1 MFYYLFP
8 AVFFVRYFISFSSH
22 YLNSTVRV
30 FRLNTEEYNFNEDIV
45 FGENVIKNRVN
56 FILNRELLILI
67 RKSNAKVL
75 KYS

>member
-67 RKSNAKVL
+67 RKSNAKVF